1 MNNQPLVHEN
11 EARADI
17 LSRIRQGKPTP
28 LPHPD
33 VPIFPFPGD
42 TVTNFETNLKNFSGE
57 LMRFD
62 SRSDAIDWVRH
73 NLISEGH
80 TVFSSVNELKDF
92 TTTSADYPDPHEANV
107 IDITIGEGIVGVGE
121 TGSVFVTDK
130 SLGLPAAAL
139 FCTDLYL
146 LLDHN
151 AIVPSIQEAYNILDL
166 RANRYGSFYSGPSVT
181 ADIEA
186 VHITGAQAELSL
198 TVLLY

>member
-42 TVTNFETNLKNFSGE
+42 TITNFETNLKNFSGE
-57 LMRFD
+57 LMRFG
-62 SRSDAIDWVRH
+62 SRADAVDWIRK
-73 NLISEGH
+73 NLISDGR
-80 TVFSSVNELKDF
+80 TVFSSVEELDGLTKKP
-92 TTTSADYPDPHEANV
+92 SDYPDPHDANV
-107 IDITIGEGIVGVGE
+107 IGITIGEGIVGVGE

-151 AIVPSIQEAYNILDL
+151 AIVPSIQEAYDILDL
-166 RANRYGSFYSGPSVT
+166 RAHRYGSFYSGPSAT